1 MASTTDVTR
10 YASKFTSIDGT
21 VEVVFPTD
29 ELEYQSAQNYRAVLS
44 SIPGAN
50 YGVDHQGGRP
60 WTKDFGE
67 EALRF
72 VIWGDTG
79 AGADA
84 DFDELA
90 ATCYEI
96 GEGKL
101 WAIDQAGTLRWCYA
115 NVAARPNYQSTARS
129 YTNIPVA
136 VRFIRKSDWMASSE
150 TVVSSGTFTTQ
161 TFDFV
166 VNNPGN
172 AASYW
177 VGIVI
182 SGSFQN
188 PKATNL
194 TNGYSVQVSRNSTG
208 PTSLVR
214 VNSELGTVE
223 ISEDSGATW
232 AYAYDLVTLS
242 DQQVILFCVDAG
254 NNTIRISL
262 DAPPDPAIG
271 AAAVITFTAPFH

>member
-29 ELEYQSAQNYRAVLS
+29 EIEYQSAQNYRAVLS

-84 DFDELA
+84 DFDELT

-101 WAIDQAGTLRWCYA
+101 WAVDQAGTLRWCYA
-115 NVAARPNYQSTARS
+115 NVSARPNYQSTARS

-136 VRFIRKSDWMASSE
+136 VRFIRKSDWMASSQT
-150 TVVSSGTFTTQ
+150 TVQTTPHV
-161 TFDFV
+161 TTAV
-166 VNNPGN
+166 REITVNNPGN
-172 AASYW
+172 AVAYW
-177 VGIVI
+177 LQIYIDFGF
-182 SGSFQN
+182 SN
-188 PKATNL
+188 PKVMNL
-194 TNGYSVQVSRNSTG
+194 TNGYSIQVSRNYTPGGASGLLIDAETG
-208 PTSLVR
+208 R
-214 VNSELGTVE
+214 VQYT
-223 ISEDSGATW
+223 EDGGAN
-232 AYAYDLVTLS
+232 YFDAYDLATLG
-242 DQQVILFCVDAG
+242 DTQVGLFALDPG
-254 NNTIRISL
+254 DNTIRIEN
-262 DAPPDPAIG
+262 DAPPGDCI
-271 AAAVITFTAPFH
+271 VEFDFYAPFH